1 MELNIKIAGIFMILL
16 SLMHIGFP
24 RYFKWEIE
32 LKKVSLINK
41 QLMEVHTFFVAFTVF
56 LMGIL
61 CLISSNDLINSMLG
75 RRISMGL
82 GIFWGLRLFIQLFGF
97 SSSLWKGKT
106 FETSMHF
113 LFTIIWIYFTISF
126 LILFL

>member
-61 CLISSNDLINSMLG
+61 CMISSNDLINSMLG

-82 GIFWGLRLFIQLFGF
+82 GVFRGLRLFIQLFGF

>member
-75 RRISMGL
+75 RIISMGL

>member
-61 CLISSNDLINSMLG
+61 CMISSNDLINSMLG
-75 RRISMGL
+75 RRISMGF

-106 FETSMHF
+106 FETSIHF

>member
-61 CLISSNDLINSMLG
+61 CFISSNDLIYSILG

-82 GIFWGLRLFIQLFGF
+82 GIFWGIRLCIQLFGF
-97 SSSLWKGKT
+97 SSNLWKGKT

>member
-1 MELNIKIAGIFMILL
+1 MELNIKIAGIFMIFL

-61 CLISSNDLINSMLG
+61 CMISSNDLINSMLG
-75 RRISMGL
+75 RRISIGL
-82 GIFWGLRLFIQLFGF
+82 GIFWGLRLFIQIFGF
-97 SSSLWKGKT
+97 SSNLWKGKT

-113 LFTIIWIYFTISF
+113 IFTTIWIYFTISF

>member
-61 CLISSNDLINSMLG
+61 CMISSNDLINSMLG

-82 GIFWGLRLFIQLFGF
+82 GVFWGLRLFIQLFGF

-106 FETSMHF
+106 FETSIHF
-113 LFTIIWIYFTISF
+113 LFIIIWIYFTISF

>member
-61 CLISSNDLINSMLG
+61 CMISSNDLINSMLG

-82 GIFWGLRLFIQLFGF
+82 GVFWGLRLFIQLFGF

>member
-61 CLISSNDLINSMLG
+61 CMISSNDLINSMLG

-82 GIFWGLRLFIQLFGF
+82 GVFWGLRLFIQLFGF

-106 FETSMHF
+106 FETSIHF
-113 LFTIIWIYFTISF
+113 LFIIIWVYFTISF

>member
-16 SLMHIGFP
+16 SLMHICFP

-61 CLISSNDLINSMLG
+61 CMISSNDLINSMLG
-75 RRISMGL
+75 RRISMGF
-82 GIFWGLRLFIQLFGF
+82 GIFWGLRLCIQLFGF

>member
-41 QLMEVHTFFVAFTVF
+41 QLKEVHTFFVAFTVF

-61 CLISSNDLINSMLG
+61 CMISSNDLINSMLG

-82 GIFWGLRLFIQLFGF
+82 GVFWGLRLFIQLFGF

-106 FETSMHF
+106 FETSIHF
-113 LFTIIWIYFTISF
+113 LFIIIWIYFTISF